1 MVRSSLR
8 HVLRLQWILL
18 AAALIAPWSASA
30 QQPAPVQP
38 PAPAMILP
46 GPAPAIAYR
55 LHGANDRLQMI
66 VNTSRILTIGQKIP
80 QAQVNDP
87 NVVGLTALSPNEVQI
102 YAKKPGVTQVNLWGE
117 DQKIYSLDLIVFG
130 DAQELNMIIRQEF
143 PTSTVRAITMSKG
156 VLLTGYVDQPEQISR
171 IVQIAEQFYT
181 KETVIN
187 NITVGGVQLV
197 LLHVKLMEIS
207 RTKLRTLGFDWA
219 KVTNGNIVVSSVSG
233 LITDV
238 TAATGGTGP
247 LVTTTGAET
256 FGFAVGNGGSAFF
269 GILEAL
275 RQDNLAKILADPTLV
290 TISGRAA
297 FFHVGGR
304 FPYLVPQGNNS
315 ISTNWM
321 DYGTRVDFVPIVLG
335 NGRIHLDV
343 RPEVSEPDP
352 SLGVTLEN
360 STIPA
365 VRTRTAE
372 TGVEMTAGQTLAIAG
387 LIQSRDESVNRGL
400 PWVSELPYV
409 GALFRRVEHRYND
422 IELLILVT
430 PELVEAMDSQEV
442 PPCGPG
448 MRTTRPDDC
457 DLYLRGH
464 LEVPNCCPT
473 CSGAGCASCNHGQL
487 PPPPERE
494 PGLIQDATQLS
505 NSGAAARSRG
515 VSGPAAN
522 SGLAVTRVTTGG
534 GVPTGGRI
542 AAPAR
547 TGNPQNR
554 AHPSAPAGASTADRS
569 ASPAFIGPVGYQA
582 K

>member
-1 MVRSSLR
+1 M
-8 HVLRLQWILL
+8 
-18 AAALIAPWSASA
+18 AAA
-30 QQPAPVQP
+30 QGPAPAPNSIPLP
-38 PAPAMILP
+38 PAPAIS
-46 GPAPAIAYR
+46 YR

-87 NVVGLTALSPNEVQI
+87 AVVGLTALSPTEVQV

-117 DQKIYSLDLIVFG
+117 DQKIYSVDLIVFG

-143 PTSTVRAITMSKG
+143 PNSTVRAITMSKG
-156 VLLTGYVDQPEQISR
+156 VLLSGYVDQPEHISR
-171 IVQIAEQFYT
+171 IVQIAEQFYS
-181 KETVIN
+181 KDTVIN

-197 LLHVKLMEIS
+197 LLHVKLMEVS

-219 KVTNGNIVVSSVSG
+219 KLTNGNLVVSSVSG

-238 TAATGGTGP
+238 TAATNGTGP
-247 LVTTTGAET
+247 VVTTTGEET
-256 FGFAVGNGGSAFF
+256 FAFAIGNGSSAFF
-269 GILEAL
+269 GVLEAL

-297 FFHVGGR
+297 FFHVGGK

-315 ISTNWM
+315 ISTDWM

-343 RPEVSEPDP
+343 RPEVSEPDTALGV
-352 SLGVTLEN
+352 SLGT

-365 VRTRTAE
+365 VKTRTAE

-387 LIQSRDESVNRGL
+387 LIQSRDEAVNRGL
-400 PWVSELPYV
+400 PWVSELPYI
-409 GALFRRVEHRYND
+409 GALFRRVQHEYND

-430 PELVEAMDSQEV
+430 PELVEAMDAQEV

-457 DLYLRGH
+457 DLYFRGH

-473 CSGAGCASCNHGQL
+473 CAGAGCAACSNGQL
-487 PPPPERE
+487 PPPAERE
-494 PGLIQDATQLS
+494 PGLIQNATQLS
-505 NSGAAARSRG
+505 GSRADRPRRAAVQAQPG
-515 VSGPAAN
+515 F
-522 SGLAVTRVTTGG
+522 AVDRVTTGG
-534 GVPTGGRI
+534 GVPMANGQI
-542 AAPAR
+542 APGAR
-547 TGNPQNR
+547 PQNR
-554 AHPSAPAGASTADRS
+554 QNRANSSSDGATTADRS
-569 ASPAFIGPVGYQA
+569 ASPAFIGPTGYQA
-582 K
+582 R